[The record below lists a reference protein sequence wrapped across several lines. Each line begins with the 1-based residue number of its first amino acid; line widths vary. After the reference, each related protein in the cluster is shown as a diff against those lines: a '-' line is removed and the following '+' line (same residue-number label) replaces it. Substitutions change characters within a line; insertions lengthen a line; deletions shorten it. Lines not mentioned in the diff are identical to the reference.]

1 MSRLL
6 TLTREILRGKSLLR
20 VLQNLSFADLT
31 LRGSGIDLGSKSKS
45 ASYYRF
51 VKTAPDTV
59 ITFSDLH
66 SDDPD
71 LLKIDLEQEF
81 ELAADSQDF
90 VILNNVLEHLFNY
103 QMCVEQIY
111 RVLKP
116 GGQLVGSVPYLVNIH
131 PDPDDFFRYSASSL
145 TRIFAGAGFSDVSV
159 QPLGYGPFAAGA
171 SQIALLVP
179 VNAIRLL
186 IYAPAVGLD
195 VLAQRLF
202 PRANVLTVNTYPL
215 GYFFVCTK

>member
-1 MSRLL
+1 MSRLA
-6 TLTREILRGKSLLR
+6 TITRETLRGKSLLR
-20 VLQNLSFADLT
+20 TLQNLGFAEIT
-31 LRGSGIDLGSKSKS
+31 LSGTGIDLGSKSKA

-51 VKTAPDTV
+51 VNIAPDTT

-71 LLKIDLEQEF
+71 LLKIDLENEF
-81 ELAADSQDF
+81 PLAADSQDF

-103 QMCVEQIY
+103 QSCVEQIY

-116 GGQLVGSVPYLVNIH
+116 GGRLVGSVPYLVNIH

-145 TRIFAGAGFSDVSV
+145 ARIFGGAGFSEISV
-159 QPLGYGPFAAGA
+159 KPLGYGPFVAAA
-171 SQIALLVP
+171 SQIALLMPGVL
-179 VNAIRLL
+179 RLGAYL
-186 IYAPAVGLD
+186 PAVGIDRAL
-195 VLAQRLF
+195 QRAF
-202 PRANVLTVNTYPL
+202 PRKQTLTADTYPL